1 VSSPAL
7 VVASPRVGSVLWFP
21 IFFAVALPIIFLL
34 AYHAP
39 QPHEVPIGVV
49 GSAQQVG
56 TVSRELHVVSSGGF
70 AVQRLPTR
78 ATASDAVSDRQVAAA
93 YVANPKSSPKL
104 YVARAASAISAN
116 YLQQVFGQI
125 AAENHSPPPQQVDLV
140 PLLSGDS
147 GTGIFFFGFPMVM
160 VGVITVLVLL
170 QRAPTWSIEGRM
182 GAVAAMGALGAVTA
196 YITAITLNVLPN
208 KLLLLL
214 VGFILSQII
223 GQLLVG
229 LVPLLKQY
237 FLPVVM
243 TFILVFGVPTA
254 GATVAPDL
262 LPTGLR
268 YLSDI
273 LPFAQQVKITRNVAY
288 FGGSESLA
296 PSLILAV
303 WAVIAA
309 VVLGAAIHRVRALK
323 SVNES
328 ATDNSPPS
336 RVVLRGVESRR
347 TRISRE
353 SMN

>member
-1 VSSPAL
+1 VSSPAPS
-7 VVASPRVGSVLWFP
+7 VAPPGIGSVLWFP
-21 IFFAVALPIIFLL
+21 IFFAIALPIIFLL

-49 GSAQQVG
+49 GGAQQIRAVNQ
-56 TVSRELHVVSSGGF
+56 ELHAVSSGGF
-70 AVQRLPTR
+70 AVQELPSR
-78 ATASDAVSDRQVAAA
+78 ASASVAVSDRQVAAA
-93 YVANPKSSPKL
+93 YVANPPSSPKL
-104 YVARAASAISAN
+104 YVARAASAIRAN

-125 AAENHSPPPQQVDLV
+125 AAQNHSPPPQMVDLV

-170 QRAPTWSIEGRM
+170 QRAPTWSIERRM

-208 KLLLLL
+208 DILLLL

-254 GATVAPDL
+254 GATMAPDL

-288 FGGSESLA
+288 FGGTESLA
-296 PSLILAV
+296 PSIILAV
-303 WAVIAA
+303 WAAIAA
-309 VVLGAAIHRVRALK
+309 VVIGVAMRRVQTPRAAGEGTTSSR
-323 SVNES
+323 
-328 ATDNSPPS
+328 SPS
-336 RVVLRGVESRR
+336 TAVSGVLNFAGPNLEKVDE
-347 TRISRE
+347 
-353 SMN
+353 